1 MQMDNVNTGLGWLDK
16 TLGVVEKYRL
26 LTIFKAL
33 FVIVLTALVIGFISN
48 PTYIFE
54 KWRNWEDEQHTEAIQ
69 KRLQTNEKIHLAC
82 QKLMYKVGADRVM
95 LLELHNGG
103 SNIAGLPFLKASC
116 IYEAMNEGVMPIADQ
131 YQQQQLSLIPFS
143 SYLAQ
148 HTHWCGDVE
157 DLENIDRS
165 LHYRMMANGT
175 KHFAAKCIHG
185 VNTPVA
191 FIFVSFTEL
200 PEDHDCQNVR
210 EEIRHAALEIA
221 LLLELQ
227 HK

>member
-1 MQMDNVNTGLGWLDK
+1 MESNKVDAGLNWLDRG
-16 TLGVVEKYRL
+16 LSMVEKYKL
-26 LTIFKAL
+26 KTIFKAFFIIL
-33 FVIVLTALVIGFISN
+33 LVSVLVGFISN
-48 PTYIFE
+48 PTFVFE
-54 KWRNWEDEQHTEAIQ
+54 QYKKWEDKQHTELIE
-69 KRLQTNEKIHLAC
+69 KRLANNEKIHLTC
-82 QKLMYKVGADRVM
+82 ERLMYKVGADRVM

-116 IYEAMNEGVMPIADQ
+116 IYEAMNEGVYPIADQ

-148 HTHWCGDVE
+148 HTHWCGEVE
-157 DLENIDRS
+157 DLESIDKT

-191 FIFVSFTEL
+191 FIFVSFSNV
-200 PEDHDCQNVR
+200 PEGHDCERVR

-221 LLLELQ
+221 LLLELN
-227 HK
+227 K